1 MQAYLAANTTVME
14 IDTDRLMA
22 HYRAALRTSWRRSIQ
37 NITETGRVL
46 KEARDRL
53 PTDQFEALVRE
64 EMETDTSMAS
74 RLIAIIDGLPR
85 VLANYQKQI
94 PSRIFTLYDLSKL
107 GDDVVEEKVKAG
119 KITPDTTRAQ
129 VQKMLPKPK
138 PKPRNKAKRAKRVR
152 EPSKD
157 AGITEFQ
164 NQDPKPMTARERIYQ
179 VLDAWDD
186 ELVLELR
193 VPAERREFIRRMTN
207 IAERARELQE
217 HTDGLP
223 GLDAEEETPRSH
235 PLAELEPTGTP

>member
-138 PKPRNKAKRAKRVR
+138 P
-152 EPSKD
+152 S
-157 AGITEFQ
+157 
-164 NQDPKPMTARERIYQ
+164 
-179 VLDAWDD
+179 
-186 ELVLELR
+186 
-193 VPAERREFIRRMTN
+193 VPPFG
-207 IAERARELQE
+207 RARA
-217 HTDGLP
+217 H
-223 GLDAEEETPRSH
+223 RH
-235 PLAELEPTGTP
+235 P